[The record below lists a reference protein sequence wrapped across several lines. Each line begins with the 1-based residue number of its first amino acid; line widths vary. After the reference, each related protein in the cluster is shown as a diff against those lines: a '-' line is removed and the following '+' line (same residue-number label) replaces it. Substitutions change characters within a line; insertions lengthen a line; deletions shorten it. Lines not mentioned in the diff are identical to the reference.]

1 MAQWPSFLDTG
12 QGSFGRV
19 PGSFPDAEIVP
30 KKKKDVLE
38 LCTYLY
44 DELVLPP
51 YMAKIVVLYRPM
63 TPHAW
68 CDCLR
73 VLCVTDD
80 KAESAWSEHKIG
92 AATDWSGLKS

>member
-1 MAQWPSFLDTG
+1 
-12 QGSFGRV
+12 V
-19 PGSFPDAEIVP
+19 PPPKLSCIYFAGGEIIP
-30 KKKKDVLE
+30 KTKKKDVLE
-38 LCTYLY
+38 LSTYLY

-51 YMAKIVVLYRPM
+51 YLAKIVVLYRPM

-80 KAESAWSEHKIG
+80 KAESAWSENKFG
-92 AATDWSGLKS
+92 TSTEW